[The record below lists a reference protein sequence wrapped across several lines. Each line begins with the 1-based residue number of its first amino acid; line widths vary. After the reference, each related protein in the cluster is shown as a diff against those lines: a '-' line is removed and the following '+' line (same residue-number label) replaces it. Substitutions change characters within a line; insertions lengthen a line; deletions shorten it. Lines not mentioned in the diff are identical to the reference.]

1 MKRTQIYLRES
12 QREELDKL
20 ATRQGVALAE
30 LIREAVDYY
39 IAEKKQVPEDCIL
52 ETQGLWKDH
61 DDISAVNYVN
71 KLRSELSTR
80 LEEPPR

>member
-20 ATRQGVALAE
+20 AARKGMALAE

-39 IAEKKQVPEDCIL
+39 IAAKKQVPEDCII
-52 ETQGLWKDH
+52 ETKGLWNDR
-61 DDISAVNYVN
+61 DDISAVDYVN
-71 KLRSELSTR
+71 QLRNELSAR
-80 LEEPPR
+80 PEEPSK